1 MLSFTLSNVAFGS
14 VDVGASSAS
23 QIVTVTNTGAAAI
36 SIVEI
41 AVGGPNPASF
51 VFANN
56 CITSLAPGNTCTIHR
71 HFAPTT
77 TGPLTAY
84 ITVTSSPHSLQTIT
98 LTGTGVEPVV
108 SLSAS
113 AIPYGSLT
121 VNTPSDSQ
129 SVTLTNTG
137 TAPLLITS
145 IAVSGTNS
153 SEFDFANNCPTN
165 LAAGASC
172 TIHGHFAPTT
182 TGPMTA
188 AVTVTST
195 APGSPESFKLSG
207 TGQ

>member
-1 MLSFTLSNVAFGS
+1 
-14 VDVGASSAS
+14 
-23 QIVTVTNTGAAAI
+23 
-36 SIVEI
+36 
-41 AVGGPNPASF
+41 
-51 VFANN
+51 
-56 CITSLAPGNTCTIHR
+56 
-71 HFAPTT
+71 
-77 TGPLTAY
+77 
-84 ITVTSSPHSLQTIT
+84 
-98 LTGTGVEPVV
+98 V